1 MSALAICRFAALP
14 LSLFSATV
22 IVGVLS
28 LPVGRQVCDEN
39 ELTETVEP
47 VPVLSAEEIRSII
60 PSEWEIVT
68 SCKQSGGWQQ
78 MGRVRTAFDETVDAI
93 SVLMRAHGYA
103 LVQCVTNGVEVGG
116 GLYAYGNPDGSG
128 RVMWSLCPAGRGC
141 TSFAW
146 GVER

>member
-1 MSALAICRFAALP
+1 MRAPGFFRFAVLP
-14 LSLFSATV
+14 LSLFFATV

-28 LPVGRQVCDEN
+28 LPVDRQACDAN
-39 ELTETVEP
+39 ELMESVEP
-47 VPVLSAEEIRSII
+47 VPVLTAEKIRSII
-60 PSEWEIVT
+60 PSEWEIVA
-68 SCKQSGGWQQ
+68 SRNQSGGWQQ
-78 MGRVRTAFDETVDAI
+78 MGRVRAAFDETAAAI
-93 SVLMRAHGYA
+93 SAFMGAHGYA

-128 RVMWSLCPAGRGC
+128 RVMWSLYPAGRGC